1 MTKSVALKSMLA
13 AAGLA
18 CALIGAAS
26 SAQAQTVTP
35 VGTPQI
41 KYDPATSNPPIP
53 AGLKVTCVAV
63 PDNGAQPSKTCPVI
77 YYGGYRTWI
86 YSFMDNRVS
95 FALVSYDAQ
104 GNVVQN
110 ITRDGA
116 RYVFDA
122 MSSDANKTVVLLG
135 QAQQYV
141 QINWS
146 DLPQPAATQ

>member
-1 MTKSVALKSMLA
+1 MTKIVASKLMLA
-13 AAGLA
+13 AM
-18 CALIGAAS
+18 GAAALLGAALT
-26 SAQAQTVTP
+26 AQAQTVTT

-41 KYDPATSNPPIP
+41 KYDPSNSNPPIP
-53 AGLKVTCVAV
+53 AGLKVTCVSV
-63 PDNGAQPSKTCPVI
+63 PDDGAQPSKTCPVI

-86 YSFMDNRVS
+86 YSFIDNRVS

-110 ITRDGA
+110 VTRDGA
-116 RYVFDA
+116 RYIFDA
-122 MSSDANKTVVLLG
+122 MSSDGNKTVVLLG
-135 QAQQYV
+135 QAKQYV